1 MKTPMSRL
9 CFALAIS
16 VIATATVPAQP
27 NSSRAPERIKYGA
40 PDTSFGELLVPEGG
54 GPFPVAVLLHGGCW
68 LSTRGNVEQMRPIAT
83 MLARHGV
90 ASWNVEYRRVGHA
103 GGGWPGTF
111 RDVSDATDFVRD
123 LARTHPLDTTRV
135 ALVGH
140 SSGGYFAAWVAGRHH
155 LPPGTPLVGPSPLKP
170 AGLVLL
176 DAFLD
181 PRVIDSQGV
190 DGRLFCDEPILP
202 RLIGGP
208 PEAVPDQLRQ
218 TSPLALLPFEIPQEY
233 VVSSRRYP
241 STPPRPLADG
251 RTTLSVLEY
260 PARAEQ
266 AGERVRV
273 QVVPDAD
280 HFDFLQPGKDAWPA
294 VEAAATRVIGV
305 R

>member
-1 MKTPMSRL
+1 MSRL
-9 CFALAIS
+9 CFAVAMS
-16 VIATATVPAQP
+16 VIAATAVPAQQD
-27 NSSRAPERIKYGA
+27 SGRAPERIKYGA
-40 PDTSFGELLVPEGG
+40 ADTSFGELLVPQGG

-155 LPPGTPLVGPSPLKP
+155 LPSGTPLVGKSPLKP

-190 DGRLFCDEPILP
+190 DGRLFCDEPILS
-202 RLIGGP
+202 RLIGGQP
-208 PEAVPDQLRQ
+208 DAVPDQLRLA
-218 TSPLALLPFEIPQEY
+218 SPLELLPFEVPQEY

-251 RTTLSVLEY
+251 RTTLSALEY
-260 PARAEQ
+260 PVLAEQ
-266 AGERVRV
+266 AGDRVTV
-273 QVVPDAD
+273 QIVPDAA
-280 HFDFLQPGKDAWPA
+280 HFDFLQPGTDAWPA
-294 VEAAATRVIGV
+294 VETAVTRVLRV
-305 R
+305 P